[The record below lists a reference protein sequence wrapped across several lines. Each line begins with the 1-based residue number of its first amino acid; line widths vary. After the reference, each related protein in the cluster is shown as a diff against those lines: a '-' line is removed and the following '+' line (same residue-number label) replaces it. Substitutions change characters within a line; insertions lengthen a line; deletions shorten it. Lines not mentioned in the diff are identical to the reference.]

1 MNDIFGK
8 VCSIFLAVIIL
19 FGMPLI
25 YMNERAKTAS
35 QLYLL
40 TEATHFV
47 DSVCN
52 TGRISEQMMNQLSES
67 LSRKSAVV
75 DISLVHEQPEYV
87 YDEEADTYA
96 RCLTYHDEEDI
107 WNTVEQGQ
115 DYLFLRGDFLVI
127 TLQQRA
133 GFGLLAAGR
142 DSTVSIR
149 YGGTVKY
156 EAY

>member
-8 VCSIFLAVIIL
+8 ICSIFLAVCIL

-25 YMNERAKTAS
+25 YMNERAKTAE

-40 TEATHFV
+40 TTATHFV

-52 TGRISEQMMNQLSES
+52 TGRISEQMLRSLYASLSERS
-67 LSRKSAVV
+67 SVYEVEL
-75 DISLVHEQPEYV
+75 LHEQPAYV
-87 YDEEADTYA
+87 MDEVSGDYVCCENYYDQ
-96 RCLTYHDEEDI
+96 EDV
-107 WNTVEQGQ
+107 WRGVEQDGA
-115 DYLFLRGDFLVI
+115 YLFDRGDFLVL
-127 TLQQRA
+127 TVARKA
-133 GFGLLAAGR
+133 GTGMFTAR
-142 DSTVSIR
+142 YDRTVSVR

>member
-8 VCSIFLAVIIL
+8 VCSILLAVVIL

-25 YMNERAKTAS
+25 YMNERAKTAE

-40 TEATHFV
+40 TESTHFV

-52 TGRISEQMMNQLSES
+52 TGSISAQMLRSLYASLSE
-67 LSRKSAVV
+67 RSAVYEV
-75 DISLVHEQPEYV
+75 RLVHEQPEYV
-87 YDEEADTYA
+87 LDEESGAYTRCMTYYDED
-96 RCLTYHDEEDI
+96 DI
-107 WNTVEQGQ
+107 WECVESGR
-115 DYLFLRGDFLVI
+115 DYLFSRGDFLLMVV
-127 TLQQRA
+127 QRKA
-133 GFGLLAAGR
+133 GFGLFSWDADA
-142 DSTVSIR
+142 TVSVR

>member
-25 YMNERAKTAS
+25 YMSERAKTAS

-40 TEATHFV
+40 TVATHFV
-47 DSVCN
+47 DGVCN
-52 TGRISEQMMNQLSES
+52 TGRISGAMLEQLDGS
-67 LSRKSAVV
+67 LTRKSAVV

-87 YDEEADTYA
+87 YDEENDTYV
-96 RCLTYHDEEDI
+96 RCMTYHDEADI
-107 WNTVEQGQ
+107 RESVAQGQ
-115 DYLFLRGDFLVI
+115 DYLFSRGDFLII
-127 TLQQRA
+127 TLEQRA
-133 GFGLLAAGR
+133 GFGLFMQGL
-142 DSTVSIR
+142 DPTVSIR

>member
-8 VCSIFLAVIIL
+8 VCSFFLAAVIL

-25 YMNERAKTAS
+25 YMNERAKTAE

-40 TEATHFV
+40 TLATHFV

-52 TGRISEQMMNQLSES
+52 TGFIDGQMMRSLYTS
-67 LSRKSAVV
+67 LSRDASYYEISLLHEQQEHVYDSETDEYVRCETFYDEAVV
-75 DISLVHEQPEYV
+75 
-87 YDEEADTYA
+87 
-96 RCLTYHDEEDI
+96 
-107 WNTVEQGQ
+107 WNQVEQGQ
-115 DYLFLRGDFLVI
+115 DYFFDRGDFLRI
-127 TLQQRA
+127 TIEKKA
-133 GFGLLAAGR
+133 GFTLIPGIPDR
-142 DSTVSIR
+142 TVSVQ

>member
-1 MNDIFGK
+1 MNDIFGR
-8 VCSIFLAVIIL
+8 IFTFFVAAAIL

-25 YMNERAKTAS
+25 YMNERAKTAE

-52 TGRISEQMMNQLSES
+52 TGFVNGEMLRSLYTALSG
-67 LSRKSAVV
+67 KSAVYE
-75 DISLVHEQPEYV
+75 ISLLHEQPEYV
-87 YDEEADTYA
+87 YDSESDLYLRCETYYDEDT
-96 RCLTYHDEEDI
+96 I
-107 WNTVEQGQ
+107 WEWIGQGE
-115 DYLFLRGDFLVI
+115 DYLLARGDFFRVSVKKK
-127 TLQQRA
+127 A
-133 GFGLLAAGR
+133 GFTLFAGIL
-142 DSTVSIR
+142 DQTVGVQ

>member
-8 VCSIFLAVIIL
+8 VFTIFLAAAVL

-25 YMNERAKTAS
+25 YMNERAKTAE

-52 TGRISEQMMNQLSES
+52 TGFVDGEMLRSLYAS
-67 LSRKSAVV
+67 LSLKSAAYE
-75 DISLVHEQPEYV
+75 ITLLHEQPEYV
-87 YDEEADTYA
+87 YDGEHDRYVRCEAFYDEDT
-96 RCLTYHDEEDI
+96 I
-107 WNTVEQGQ
+107 WERVETGE
-115 DYLFLRGDFLVI
+115 DYLFGRGDFFRI
-127 TLQQRA
+127 TVRKKA
-133 GFGLLAAGR
+133 GLLPFAGCF
-142 DSTVSIR
+142 DQTVGVQ